1 MDTLRL
7 VEVTVDG
14 DLVLMTG
21 DGRRFSLSVDEQVRS
36 AVRRSRNGTHVVPG
50 PDRPGP
56 REVQS
61 RIRSGA
67 DAEQVAQQ
75 TGLDVD
81 YVRRFEGPVLAER
94 AHVADLARATPVDRG
109 GDPTLT
115 LERVVLDVLTNEGF
129 DVDDI
134 EWDSRRSDGS
144 RWEVLAVS
152 TVGITRTEATWAFD
166 TATRSLEPVDDEAE
180 RLTGVERRRRLSAV
194 RDSVFDVER
203 PSAASPRSGTVD
215 LLDALAR
222 QRGRRPVPATPGT
235 TEMAPAADGSSAGGS
250 PADGLYADERD
261 ADQEHVGEQPDA
273 HAPDLQHP
281 DERHLESQHAD
292 AQDPD
297 ARHPDPQDP
306 DERHLDAQH
315 LDARAAAGSDPGVTA
330 DGTAPDGE
338 RVRSGSHAAGG
349 AREQGRDARPPAPAE
364 GLRAVSGGSSD
375 DPGQAGEPDLLSE
388 LGLDR
393 TAQPRTTPPRPA
405 PSSVSAGRSKRRR
418 SAVPSWDEIVFGAK
432 RQDG

>member
-50 PDRPGP
+50 PERPGP

-67 DAEQVAQQ
+67 DAEQVALQ

-94 AHVADLARATPVDRG
+94 AHVADLARATAVDRG

-115 LERVVLDVLTNEGF
+115 LERVVLDVLTNEGH
-129 DVDDI
+129 DVDGI

-144 RWEVLAVS
+144 RWEVVVLTTAGS
-152 TVGITRTEATWAFD
+152 ARTEATWAFD
-166 TATRSLEPVDDEAE
+166 TSTRSLEPVDDEAE

-194 RDSVFDVER
+194 RDTVFDVER
-203 PSAASPRSGTVD
+203 PSAAAPRGGTVD

-222 QRGRRPVPATPGT
+222 QRGRRPVPA
-235 TEMAPAADGSSAGGS
+235 APAADDDEGTRSPQPEQSAAATGTDDRSGAAHDPRRDAPGSSEPRPGERDHDGGS
-250 PADGLYADERD
+250 EAPQAGEGSTAATGDDSDDGGDVRPAARGTD
-261 ADQEHVGEQPDA
+261 AG
-273 HAPDLQHP
+273 
-281 DERHLESQHAD
+281 
-292 AQDPD
+292 
-297 ARHPDPQDP
+297 
-306 DERHLDAQH
+306 
-315 LDARAAAGSDPGVTA
+315 
-330 DGTAPDGE
+330 
-338 RVRSGSHAAGG
+338 
-349 AREQGRDARPPAPAE
+349 E
-364 GLRAVSGGSSD
+364 GLRAPGRPSSAED
-375 DPGQAGEPDLLSE
+375 DPGQAGSEPDLLSE
-388 LGLDR
+388 LGLDGS
-393 TAQPRTTPPRPA
+393 AQPRTTPPPIAPQRPPA
-405 PSSVSAGRSKRRR
+405 TPAAAGDRRSKRRR

-432 RQDG
+432 REDG

>member
-61 RIRSGA
+61 RIRAGA
-67 DAEQVAQQ
+67 DAEQVALQ

-94 AHVADLARATPVDRG
+94 THVADLARATAVDRG

-115 LERVVLDVLTNEGF
+115 LERVVMDVLTNEGF
-129 DVDDI
+129 DADDI
-134 EWDSRRSDGS
+134 SWDSRRSDGS

-152 TVGITRTEATWAFD
+152 SIGSTRTEATWTFD
-166 TATRSLEPVDDEAE
+166 TSTRSLEPVDEEAE

-194 RDSVFDVER
+194 RDTVFDVER
-203 PSAASPRSGTVD
+203 PSAAAPRGGTVD

-222 QRGRRPVPATPGT
+222 QRGRRPVPTAPDAARAEHDPSGPSEQAAAATGTDDAAGTDDRSGT
-235 TEMAPAADGSSAGGS
+235 TRDPGPGEHGSQSIDVRDGSPDVIGDESGDGPMGPDDARDTAQGRTHTDEGS
-250 PADGLYADERD
+250 PA
-261 ADQEHVGEQPDA
+261 VG
-273 HAPDLQHP
+273 
-281 DERHLESQHAD
+281 
-292 AQDPD
+292 
-297 ARHPDPQDP
+297 
-306 DERHLDAQH
+306 
-315 LDARAAAGSDPGVTA
+315 RAGPV
-330 DGTAPDGE
+330 
-338 RVRSGSHAAGG
+338 
-349 AREQGRDARPPAPAE
+349 
-364 GLRAVSGGSSD
+364 SD
-375 DPGQAGEPDLLSE
+375 DAGQPGSEPDLLSE
-388 LGLDR
+388 LGLDQAAR
-393 TAQPRTTPPRPA
+393 PRTTPPRPTPTPTPA
-405 PSSVSAGRSKRRR
+405 AAGDRRSKRRR

-432 RQDG
+432 REDG